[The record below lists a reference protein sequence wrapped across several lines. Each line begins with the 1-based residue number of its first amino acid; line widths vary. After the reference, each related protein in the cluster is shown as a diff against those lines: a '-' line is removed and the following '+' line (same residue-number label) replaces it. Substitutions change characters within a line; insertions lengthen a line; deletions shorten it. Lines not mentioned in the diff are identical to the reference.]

1 MHSALCAMS
10 LPVKRPKDE
19 FASVIRRDGNYTLI
33 IRPLERMRM
42 VDGELVPVNL
52 GVPFGAH
59 VRLVMLYIMTQ
70 SVKTKSSEIF
80 LGDSFSAW
88 LRRMGTENTNS
99 AGDRALRTLVQAK
112 VDRLMAGEWTK
123 RFYHP
128 VKATPAH
135 LCTKKNDK

>member
-1 MHSALCAMS
+1 MADKPSFGFMHSALCAMS

-59 VRLVMLYIMTQ
+59 ARLVMLYIMTQ
-70 SVKTKSSEIF
+70 SVKTKSREIF

-88 LRRMGTENTNS
+88 LRRMGMERSEERRVGKECGGTCRLGGS
-99 AGDRALRTLVQAK
+99 A
-112 VDRLMAGEWTK
+112 
-123 RFYHP
+123 
-128 VKATPAH
+128 
-135 LCTKKNDK
+135 